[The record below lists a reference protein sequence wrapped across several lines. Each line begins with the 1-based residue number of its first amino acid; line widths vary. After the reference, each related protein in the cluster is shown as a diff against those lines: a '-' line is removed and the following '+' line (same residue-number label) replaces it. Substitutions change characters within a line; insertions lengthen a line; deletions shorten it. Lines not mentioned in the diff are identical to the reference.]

1 MKKISCILFLICIYS
16 HSSLS
21 GADQHPATFS
31 AHQKVKYQR
40 WAHVLN
46 SWIGA
51 QSFRYAFEE
60 LILLE
65 GLVNYDISQ
74 GIAEGEIRDVLTRK
88 NPVLFPAGVSIN
100 KSIARIY
107 EQIIEGISV
116 QAVAEMD
123 NLAKEQRKQHHA
135 QILKAIKD
143 IENATT
149 IELFVTSF
157 VELYKTVAMI
167 KADTQINPSLKP
179 LPKEIQ
185 TAFDA
190 AEKKL
195 AMLQKNP
202 RERYNA
208 HQNLQNISDV
218 KRAIH
223 NVLLFSKKT
232 DYGNIRTRSQSLID
246 AMKANLEIGS
256 DKNTLNLDPE
266 YQELEALHVLLDM
279 GP

>member
-74 GIAEGEIRDVLTRK
+74 GIAEGEIHEVLTRK
-88 NPVLFPAGVSIN
+88 NPVLFPAGVSIYE
-100 KSIARIY
+100 SIARIY

-116 QAVAEMD
+116 QAVAEKAD
-123 NLAKEQRKQHHA
+123 EEQKEYNGK
-135 QILKAIKD
+135 ILEAIKKIND
-143 IENATT
+143 AADAEIFIQSFIEFYRIVKIIAAD
-149 IELFVTSF
+149 VT
-157 VELYKTVAMI
+157 A
-167 KADTQINPSLKP
+167 NPALKP
-179 LPKEIQ
+179 FTTEIKQ
-185 TAFDA
+185 GFTTTL
-190 AEKKL
+190 ETL
-195 AMLQKNP
+195 LRLQKKVRDHYYAYRNIT
-202 RERYNA
+202 
-208 HQNLQNISDV
+208 NLLNI
-218 KRAIH
+218 KKAMPY
-223 NVLLFSKKT
+223 VLPFNKKE
-232 DYGNIRTRSQSLID
+232 DYGNLRTRSRISIEKMMTD
-246 AMKANLEIGS
+246 REKVIGS